1 MRLPNADR
9 AIFDPAKLRDYLLSS
24 VHPVG
29 RFKKTFFVSLGYTQ
43 DRWETLRDDLL
54 SIAISGDAVLGRLS
68 VFGRMFEVD
77 GMLTGPSG
85 RTAEIRTAWIV
96 ARDEASPRFVTAYPR

>member
-1 MRLPNADR
+1 MSLPNADR
-9 AIFDPAKLRDYLLSS
+9 AIVDPTKVRDYFLSS

-29 RFKKTFFVSLGYTQ
+29 RFKATFFVSLGYTQ

-54 SIAISGDAVLGRLS
+54 VLARSGDAVPGRLS
-68 VFGRMFEVD
+68 VFGRMFEVG

-85 RTAEIRTAWIV
+85 RTAEIRTVWIV
-96 ARDEASPRFVTAYPR
+96 ASDEASPRFVTAYPR

>member
-1 MRLPNADR
+1 MSLPNADR
-9 AIFDPAKLRDYLLSS
+9 AIFDPAKVRDYLLSS

-29 RFKKTFFVSLGYTQ
+29 RFKATFFVSLGYTQ
-43 DRWETLRDDLL
+43 DRWETLRDDFLA
-54 SIAISGDAVLGRLS
+54 IARSGDAVPGRLS

-85 RTAEIRTAWIV
+85 RAAEIRTVWIV
-96 ARDEASPRFVTAYPR
+96 ASDEASPRFVTAYPR

>member
-1 MRLPNADR
+1 MSLPNADR
-9 AIFDPAKLRDYLLSS
+9 AIVDPAKVRDYLLSS

-29 RFKKTFFVSLGYTQ
+29 RFKATFFVSLGYTQ

-54 SIAISGDAVLGRLS
+54 ALARIGDAVPGRRRM
-68 VFGRMFEVD
+68 FGRMFEVD

-85 RTAEIRTAWIV
+85 PTAEIRTVWII
-96 ARDEASPRFVTAYPR
+96 ANDEASPRFVTAYPR

>member
-1 MRLPNADR
+1 MSLPNADR
-9 AIFDPAKLRDYLLSS
+9 AIIDPAKVRDYLLSS

-29 RFKKTFFVSLGYTQ
+29 RFKAAFFVSSGYTQ

-54 SIAISGDAVLGRLS
+54 ALAKSGDAVPGRLS

-85 RTAEIRTAWIV
+85 RTAEIRTVWII
-96 ARDEASPRFVTAYPR
+96 ASDEASPRFVTAYPR

>member
-9 AIFDPAKLRDYLLSS
+9 AIVDPAKVRDYLLSS
-24 VHPVG
+24 AHPVG
-29 RFKKTFFVSLGYTQ
+29 RFKATFFVSLGYTQ
-43 DRWETLRDDLL
+43 DQWETLRDGLL
-54 SIAISGDAVLGRLS
+54 ALAGSGDAVPGRLR

-85 RTAEIRTAWIV
+85 RTAEIRTVWIV
-96 ARDEASPRFVTAYPR
+96 ASDDAPPRFVTAYPR

>member
-1 MRLPNADR
+1 MSLPNADR
-9 AIFDPAKLRDYLLSS
+9 AIVDPAKVRDYLLSS

-29 RFKKTFFVSLGYTQ
+29 RFKATFFVSLGYTQ

-54 SIAISGDAVLGRLS
+54 VLARRGDAVPGRLS
-68 VFGRMFEVD
+68 FFGRMFEVD

-85 RTAEIRTAWIV
+85 RTAEIRTVWIV
-96 ARDEASPRFVTAYPR
+96 ASDEASPRFVTAYPR